1 MGQAETVKSWVELVM
16 DQAVIQD
23 RVATA
28 GSVIHMAEF
37 PAVDRIAVASL
48 LTSVCTCTLVGTS

>member
-1 MGQAETVKSWVELVM
+1 M
-16 DQAVIQD
+16 DQVVIQD